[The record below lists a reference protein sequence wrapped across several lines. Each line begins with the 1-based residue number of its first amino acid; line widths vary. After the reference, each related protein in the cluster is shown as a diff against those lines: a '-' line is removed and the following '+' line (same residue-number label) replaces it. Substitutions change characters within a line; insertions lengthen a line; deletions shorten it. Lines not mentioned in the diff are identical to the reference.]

1 MNGRA
6 CNRDFTVLPNNSKII
21 RKHALPIKSD
31 LGGHRNRK
39 FSSARLRADL
49 HLTRFKYSPVFGAT
63 IFANISQ
70 APIL

>member
-21 RKHALPIKSD
+21 RV
-31 LGGHRNRK
+31 
-39 FSSARLRADL
+39 RADL
-49 HLTRFKYSPVFGAT
+49 HLTRFKYSPVFGPT